1 MCIRDRLSA
10 TRVGESRGSY
20 EEQERI
26 KSRWLQQFNR
36 AFGTDEGQESTTF
49 NGTIPQVLMMF
60 NGEMVRQAISSTQ
73 GSLIDKL
80 TNSRNKYNENVDHL
94 FLAMLARKP
103 TAREESMAAA
113 FLNAQNNNQKE
124 ALKDV
129 SWVLLNTNEFIF
141 NH

>member
-1 MCIRDRLSA
+1 
-10 TRVGESRGSY
+10 
-20 EEQERI
+20 
-26 KSRWLQQFNR
+26 
-36 AFGTDEGQESTTF
+36 
-49 NGTIPQVLMMF
+49 MMF

-80 TNSRNKYNENVDHL
+80 TSSRNKYSENVNHL
-94 FLAMLARKP
+94 FLATLARKP
-103 TAREESMAAA
+103 NGKEKTMAAA